1 MVTSSVLDV
10 WPVAIVS
17 VAPVSVKSASVAG
30 TSGTACTVTGAL
42 DGPLSV
48 AVTVLTPPSSGIDT
62 RSSDN
67 VTVGAPSSSTIVSV
81 RFGAST
87 VLPTAVTRT
96 SPVTPP

>member
-67 VTVGAPSSSTIVSV
+67 VTVGAPSPSVIISV
-81 RFGAST
+81 RASGAAT
-87 VLPTAVTRT
+87 PFL
-96 SPVTPP
+96 PVTAPSP

>member
-10 WPVAIVS
+10 WPVAIIS

-67 VTVGAPSSSTIVSV
+67 VTVGAPSSSVIVSV
-81 RFGAST
+81 RASGAAT
-87 VLPTAVTRT
+87 PFP
-96 SPVTPP
+96 PVTAPSP